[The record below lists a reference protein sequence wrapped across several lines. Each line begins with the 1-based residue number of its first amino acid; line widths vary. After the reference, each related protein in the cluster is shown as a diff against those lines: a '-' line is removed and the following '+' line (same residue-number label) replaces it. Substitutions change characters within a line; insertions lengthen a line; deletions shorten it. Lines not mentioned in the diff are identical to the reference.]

1 MVGKNSKLLHPYS
14 AGLLI
19 FIDNIFWG
27 INALTLGL
35 STPIISVL
43 AFSIT
48 GIVVFLIQKFLA
60 EESVGK
66 SFTKA
71 FFTGVLAGIPTSLAG
86 TALGT
91 AVLLIARSTHSSDK
105 NKKLN

>member
-1 MVGKNSKLLHPYS
+1 MIGKYSKLLHPYS

-19 FIDNIFWG
+19 FMDNILWG
-27 INALTLGL
+27 VNALTLGL

-43 AFSIT
+43 AFLIT
-48 GIVVFLIQKFLA
+48 GTITLLIQKFLA
-60 EESVGK
+60 KESARE

-71 FFTGVLAGIPTSLAG
+71 FFTGVLAGIPTSIAG

-91 AVLLIARSTHSSDK
+91 VLLIMARSKHSTGE